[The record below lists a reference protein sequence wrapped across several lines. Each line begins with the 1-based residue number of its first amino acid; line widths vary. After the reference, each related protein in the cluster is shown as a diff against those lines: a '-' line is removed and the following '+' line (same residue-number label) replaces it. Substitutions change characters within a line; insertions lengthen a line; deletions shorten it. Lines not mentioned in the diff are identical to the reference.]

1 MSSKSDNRKH
11 TLKGGVRME
20 NRVRERREE
29 LHMTQEELAERANV
43 SRQTIHVLES
53 GKADN
58 VTLATML
65 AVSNAL
71 ESTAEKLFL

>member
-11 TLKGGVRME
+11 NLKGGVRME

>member
-11 TLKGGVRME
+11 NLKGGVGME

-29 LHMTQEELAERANV
+29 LHMTQEELAEKANV

>member
-11 TLKGGVRME
+11 NLKGGVRME

-53 GKADN
+53 GKAEN